1 MESLEQPS
9 PRQIDLRAIFW
20 KAVHYRWVIAFPILA
35 VGCAAFLYVKMTPS
49 RYDSHVI
56 ISLGDRVKVSEAL
69 EPLVKTSQGGDLLK
83 DRMTLLENRI
93 NSRPFLNEVATRL
106 GITRDP
112 VLIQE
117 ATVAA
122 ARLGDITPQEYA
134 LRSAVMS
141 LAGRI
146 KLTPLEGSLVR
157 LTASGSSPRSALNV
171 ASTIATLLLEE
182 NQRASEQRAQARID
196 FSSEQSAVYEER
208 LHKSEATLEAFQ
220 KSLIGKGISSN
231 EVTADNVDRAKSLIR
246 DSDEEIEQIRARLQS
261 GRAESVT
268 RGESFDTSTPLSS
281 QTLTNLDVRLTQ
293 LEANYAL
300 AALREEEHPG
310 GVISLKSQIGQ
321 VRQLLFQE
329 CQSLSL
335 AIPGGISDEARN
347 AAAGAALDRAI
358 LHSLREKRDRVQ
370 RMVGAYTHSLVESPS
385 QQIELQRLQAEVT
398 SNRELLLALRKEESS
413 SNISEA
419 LENSQLGLQIS
430 VAEPAQLPLSAAF
443 PDRNKIMGTALLLG
457 VLLSVGLVLGI
468 ERFGATLRSIEDA
481 EREFSAPV
489 IGAIP
494 RVEGWPRP
502 GSFLVNNWPMMAIM
516 LVVVATTVLYVTQ
529 IAMHTNR
536 SARVTTS
543 GQQR

>member
-1 MESLEQPS
+1 MEITEQPS
-9 PRQIDLRAIFW
+9 HQIDLRAIFW
-20 KAVHYRWVIAFPILA
+20 KAVHYRWVLAFPILA
-35 VGCAAFLYVKMTPS
+35 VGCAGFLYVKMTPS

-56 ISLGDRVKVSEAL
+56 ISLGDRLKVSEAL
-69 EPLVKTSQGGDLLK
+69 EPLVKTSQGSDLPK
-83 DRMTLLENRI
+83 ERMTLLENRI
-93 NSRPFLNEVATRL
+93 NSRPFLNEVAVRL
-106 GITRDP
+106 GMTNDP
-112 VLIQE
+112 AVMQE
-117 ATVAA
+117 ATAAA
-122 ARLGDITPQEYA
+122 ARLGDITPKEYA
-134 LRSAVMS
+134 LRAAVMS

-146 KLTPLEGSLVR
+146 RLTPLQGSLVR
-157 LTASGSSPRSALNV
+157 LTATGSSPRAAMNV
-171 ASTIATLLLEE
+171 ASTIADLLLEE
-182 NQRASEQRAQARID
+182 NQRASEQRAQARIE

-208 LHKSEATLEAFQ
+208 LHKSEAALEAFQ
-220 KSLIGKGISSN
+220 KSMIGRGISSN

-261 GRAESVT
+261 GRAEAAT
-268 RGESFDTSTPLSS
+268 RGDDADASPLSS
-281 QTLTNLDVRLTQ
+281 PALSSLDVRLTQ
-293 LEANYAL
+293 LEINYAL
-300 AALREEEHPG
+300 GALREDQHPG
-310 GVISLKSQIGQ
+310 GVISIKSQIGQ

-335 AIPGGISDEARN
+335 AMPGGISDEARN

-370 RMVGAYTHSLVESPS
+370 RMVAAYTRSLVESPS
-385 QQIELQRLQAEVT
+385 QQIDLQRLQAEVT

-443 PDRNKIMGTALLLG
+443 PDRKKIMGTALLLG
-457 VLLSVGLVLGI
+457 GLLSVGLVLGI

-481 EREFSAPV
+481 EREYKAPV

-502 GSFLVNNWPMMAIM
+502 GSFLLNNWPVMAM
-516 LVVVATTVLYVTQ
+516 TLVVVATTVVYFTQ
-529 IAMHTNR
+529 VVPHSKHAP
-536 SARVTTS
+536 SPATS